1 MNDHVRD
8 RVLGSLQG
16 AVIGTELGL
25 RHENRLSA
33 TLPLSAV
40 SPNLAWTEA
49 PPTHPNR
56 TWATSLTALL
66 SSVVEAYARRG
77 GRIMPEDWGE
87 VLKSSE
93 AVTASKAFWLLDV
106 FCAIE
111 LLREGMSARLTGQ
124 HTTPMGSVAAAGVV
138 VGLYHAGDPD
148 AAYVDGMEIASVVQ
162 RRPATDWAALLASAV
177 SAAVCPDATVQSVVG
192 AVLEVGQRRAPDVAA
207 ALQERLEAARQQTD
221 DAFVSHYVAGLTA
234 YEWFGSDPVG
244 NALVLLE
251 RLGDRPA
258 ETLTVAAQ
266 AIHAPVHGLA
276 VGALAGALHG
286 QAAWPGDWLEPARP
300 LTEPL
305 EALLPVI
312 ETKLRSERVV
322 VRELQEVLQ
331 PGDDGSPLL
340 QDKVYGCILAGAIG
354 NAMGSPAEGMLY
366 PEVTASYGGPITT
379 VLQPERLESE
389 DDNQMAMLLVNTYRR
404 LGGRQVTARDFGQTW
419 MESMDRGG
427 FWLCCRNVYDEIKA
441 GLDPRIAGHWNLVTG
456 STVMCMEP
464 VGIFHTADPVNAY
477 IDGTMISYMEQRGL
491 DVLAAAILSA
501 SVAEA
506 LRATATVDSVLEA
519 ALAAAP
525 RTPLITFDRRSPDNA
540 HDYLAL
546 CIEVAGKYDDVL
558 AAFPELYEKC
568 LLYHHIDPLEL
579 LGLSYAMFRI
589 ADGDVRQAAIGGA
602 SIGRDADTICGRAA
616 MLSGALNGARAVPSE
631 WIAMVSDATLQGMQ
645 RAAADLVALLGESK
659 LPAMQHRQSLLT
671 QSA

>member
-1 MNDHVRD
+1 MNDLLRD
-8 RVLGSLQG
+8 RVLGCLQG

-25 RHENRLSA
+25 RHENRLDA
-33 TLPLSAV
+33 ARPLSGWSAE
-40 SPNLAWTEA
+40 LDWTAA
-49 PPTHPNR
+49 PPTHPHR
-56 TWATSLTALL
+56 TWTTSLTALL
-66 SSVVEAYARRG
+66 GSVVEAYTRRG

-87 VLKSSE
+87 VLCASE
-93 AVTASKAFWLLDV
+93 AVIASKAFWLLDV
-106 FCAIE
+106 FGAIE
-111 LLREGMSARLTGQ
+111 LLRTGMSARLTGQ

-148 AAYVDGMEIASVVQ
+148 AAYVDGIEIASVVQ
-162 RRPATDWAALLASAV
+162 RRPATDWAALLASAI
-177 SAAVCPDATVQSVVG
+177 SAAVCPGATAPAIVE
-192 AVLEVGQRRAPDVAA
+192 AVLEVAQRRAPDVAG
-207 ALQERLEAARQQTD
+207 ALPDRLAAARAQTE
-221 DAFVSHYVAGLTA
+221 DAFLGHYLAGITA
-234 YEWFGSDPVG
+234 QEWFGADPLG
-244 NALVLLE
+244 SALVLLE
-251 RLGDRPA
+251 RLDDRPA
-258 ETLTVAAQ
+258 AMLAVAAQ
-266 AIHAPVHGLA
+266 APHATVHGLA
-276 VGALAGALHG
+276 AGALAGARHG
-286 QAAWPGDWLEPARP
+286 QAAWPDDWTGPAQPLVEP
-300 LTEPL
+300 LT
-305 EALLPVI
+305 ALLPVI
-312 ETKLRSERVV
+312 AAKLRSEQVV
-322 VRELQEVLQ
+322 VRELQAVLQ
-331 PGDDGSPLL
+331 PGDDSLPLL

-366 PEVTASYGGPITT
+366 TEVTSTYGGPITT
-379 VLQPERLESE
+379 VLQPERLETE

-419 MESMDRGG
+419 MESMDRSG
-427 FWLCCRNVYDEIKA
+427 FWLCCRSVYDQIKA

-464 VGIFHTADPVNAY
+464 VGVYHTADPVNAY

-525 RTPLITFDRRSPDNA
+525 RTPLTTFDRRHPDNA

-546 CIEVAGKYDDVL
+546 CLEVAGKYDDVL
-558 AAFPELYEKC
+558 AAFPELYDRC

-589 ADGDVRQAAIGGA
+589 ARGDVRQAAIGGA

-616 MLSGALNGARAVPSE
+616 MLAGALNGARAVPSE
-631 WIAMVSDATLQGMQ
+631 WVAMVSDATLQSMQ
-645 RAAADLVALLGESK
+645 RAAADLVALLATTK
-659 LPAMQHRQSLLT
+659 LPALQRRQELFV
-671 QSA
+671 

>member
-1 MNDHVRD
+1 MNEQLRD
-8 RVLGSLQG
+8 RVLASLQG

-25 RHENRLSA
+25 RHENRLDEA
-33 TLPLSAV
+33 LRLSAV
-40 SPNLAWTEA
+40 SADLTWTEA
-49 PPTHPNR
+49 PPTHPHR

-66 SSVVEAYARRG
+66 GSVVEAYTRRG
-77 GRIMPEDWGE
+77 GRIVPEDWGE
-87 VLKSSE
+87 VLKSSDT
-93 AVTASKAFWLLDV
+93 VIASRAFWLLDV
-106 FCAIE
+106 YCAIE

-124 HTTPMGSVAAAGVV
+124 HTTPVGSVAAVGAV
-138 VGLYHAGDPD
+138 VGLYQAGDPD
-148 AAYVDGMEIASVVQ
+148 AAYVDAMEIASVIQ

-177 SAAVCPDATVQSVVG
+177 SAAVCPGATVQSIVAG
-192 AVLEVGQRRAPDVAA
+192 VLEVGQRRAPEVAA
-207 ALQERLEAARQQTD
+207 ALQGRLEAARQQSD
-221 DAFVSHYVAGLTA
+221 DDFIGHYLQSLSAC
-234 YEWFGSDPVG
+234 EWYGSDPIG

-251 RLGDRPA
+251 RLPEHPA
-258 ETLTVAAQ
+258 QMLAVAAQ
-266 AIHAPVHGLA
+266 APYGPVHGLA
-276 VGALAGALHG
+276 AGALAGALHG
-286 QAAWPGDWLEPARP
+286 QEAWPEAWREPARP
-300 LTEPL
+300 LVAPL

-312 ETKLRSERVV
+312 EAKLQSERAV
-322 VRELQEVLQ
+322 VRELQEALQ
-331 PGDDGSPLL
+331 PGDGGAPLL

-366 PEVTASYGGPITT
+366 TEVTSTYGGPITT
-379 VLQPERLESE
+379 VLQPDRLENE

-404 LGGRQVTARDFGQTW
+404 LAGKQVTARDFGQTW

-427 FWLCCRNVYDEIKA
+427 FWLCCRNVYDQIKG

-464 VGIFHTADPVNAY
+464 VGIYHTADPVNAY
-477 IDGTMISYMEQRGL
+477 VDGTMVSYMEQRGL

-506 LRATATVDSVLEA
+506 LRATATVDSVLAA

-525 RTPLITFDRRSPDNA
+525 RTPLLTFDRRVPDNA

-546 CIEVAGKYDDVL
+546 CVDVAGKYDDVL

-616 MLSGALNGARAVPSE
+616 MLAGALNGARAVPSE

-645 RAAADLVALLGESK
+645 RAAADLVALLAEAK
-659 LPAMQHRQSLLT
+659 LPAMQRRQELLT
-671 QSA
+671 